1 MRKPWCKA
9 AGLMVTGVL
18 QTAFAAHPL
27 VTDDTGTQGRGN
39 LQFELSQDHGQSK
52 RSGVTS
58 KERAASLTLTR
69 GLTETLDVFIGSSLL
84 ANQDPSEYDGTRR
97 GAGDVA
103 TGLKWRYREEEAT
116 SMALK
121 ATVTLPTGREAE
133 GLGKGRSTQSL
144 LHITQMEFG
153 DLSLL
158 VNIGLTRN
166 DNTDVVGERKSL
178 WNTSAGAVYALDD
191 QLSLVFEMGS
201 RKQEALSGGKH
212 PSFAQIGAIWHPSKD
227 LDLDFGLK
235 LGLNSAETD
244 RTIGVGLTKR
254 WGE

>member
-1 MRKPWCKA
+1 MFTIW
-9 AGLMVTGVL
+9 
-18 QTAFAAHPL
+18 
-27 VTDDTGTQGRGN
+27 N
-39 LQFELSQDHGQSK
+39 ELPCGEFDAIVEIEF
-52 RSGVTS
+52 VTS
-58 KERAASLTLTR
+58 ESARQWAESPEYKALLETR
-69 GLTETLDVFIGSSLL
+69 SQAMRL
-84 ANQDPSEYDGTRR
+84 
-97 GAGDVA
+97 
-103 TGLKWRYREEEAT
+103 T

-212 PSFAQIGAIWHPSKD
+212 PSFAQIGAIWHPGKD